1 MLQPLIAVL
10 LLLVMRI
17 EPLKPFPHSLD
28 TTCLQ
33 LAPPLVELFEEL
45 DLLLLLTTLD
55 LLLLITLDLLLL
67 LITLDLLLLEKLDL
81 GVLLTIEDLLE
92 LVF

>member
-17 EPLKPFPHSLD
+17 APLKPLPHSLL

-33 LAPPLVELFEEL
+33 LAPPLVELEEL
-45 DLLLLLTTLD
+45 DLLVLTELEDLLVLTLLLDLLVEMLLDTLD
-55 LLLLITLDLLLL
+55 LEL
-67 LITLDLLLLEKLDL
+67 
-81 GVLLTIEDLLE
+81 LLE

>member
-33 LAPPLVELFEEL
+33 LAPPLVELVEEL
-45 DLLLLLTTLD
+45 DLLLA
-55 LLLLITLDLLLL
+55 TLDLLLL
-67 LITLDLLLLEKLDL
+67 LITLDLLLLLMTLDLLLLERLDL